1 MLPIPGTASVEHLE
15 DNVAAAEIRLSDS
28 EFAALEAAVK

>member
-15 DNVAAAEIRLSDS
+15 ENVAAALIELSPETCGS
-28 EFAALEAAVK
+28 SPS